1 MQLNN
6 FIPNY
11 KFHFIEKER
20 TLITSDQ
27 TDMLAD
33 RLLWKIKKE
42 IWKNASNYGKKN
54 KVFAEKYTRISAE
67 ITEIVRRKAKS
78 R

>member
-6 FIPNY
+6 FTPNY

-20 TLITSDQ
+20 TLVTSDQ

-42 IWKNASNYGKKN
+42 IWKNASNYGKKIR
-54 KVFAEKYTRISAE
+54 YLL
-67 ITEIVRRKAKS
+67 KS
-78 R
+78 TLGSVQT